1 MTWNVEF
8 WIFKSFFHSWKTTQ
22 NNKTSTYYLLFLK
35 VLFGLCLCTVKCFNL
50 AEEMVSNPNAEENFQ
65 NSASNSNSETA
76 EQEQQFELETYR
88 KYILQLSEALK
99 SCYDQNTVS
108 SHPLSIVL
116 SKNAQKSKFFLNYFH
131 NNSNISIFS
140 KFIEKYR
147 YILI

>member
-1 MTWNVEF
+1 
-8 WIFKSFFHSWKTTQ
+8 
-22 NNKTSTYYLLFLK
+22 
-35 VLFGLCLCTVKCFNL
+35 
-50 AEEMVSNPNAEENFQ
+50 MVSNPNVEENFQ

-116 SKNAQKSKFFLNYFH
+116 SKNAQKSKFFCYL
-131 NNSNISIFS
+131 FS
-140 KFIEKYR
+140 Q
-147 YILI
+147 

>member
-1 MTWNVEF
+1 M
-8 WIFKSFFHSWKTTQ
+8 
-22 NNKTSTYYLLFLK
+22 
-35 VLFGLCLCTVKCFNL
+35 FGLCLCTVKCFNL
-50 AEEMVSNPNAEENFQ
+50 AEEMVSNPNVQENFL

-116 SKNAQKSKFFLNYFH
+116 SKNAQKSKFFLP
-131 NNSNISIFS
+131 IFTITQTFQFFQS
-140 KFIEKYR
+140 S
-147 YILI
+147 

>member
-1 MTWNVEF
+1 MWLKSLIVSF
-8 WIFKSFFHSWKTTQ
+8 SPKKFRILFSHQIFSIGNNYFFQ
-22 NNKTSTYYLLFLK
+22 
-35 VLFGLCLCTVKCFNL
+35 VLFGVCLCTVQCLNL
-50 AEEMVSNPNAEENFQ
+50 VEMVPNSSEENFIQ
-65 NSASNSNSETA
+65 TSASNSNSDNV
-76 EQEQQFELETYR
+76 EQQFELETYR

-116 SKNAQKSKFFLNYFH
+116 SKNAQKSKFFFTYFH

-147 YILI
+147 YILT

>member
-65 NSASNSNSETA
+65 NSASSNSNSETA

-116 SKNAQKSKFFLNYFH
+116 SKNAQKSKFFLP
-131 NNSNISIFS
+131 IFTITQT
-140 KFIEKYR
+140 FQFFQR
-147 YILI
+147 T